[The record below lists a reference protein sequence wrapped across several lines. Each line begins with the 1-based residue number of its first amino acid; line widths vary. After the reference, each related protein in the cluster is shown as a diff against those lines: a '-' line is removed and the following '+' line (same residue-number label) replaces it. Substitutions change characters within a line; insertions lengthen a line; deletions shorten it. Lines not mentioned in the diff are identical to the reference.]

1 ALLLLSHGMTEHSML
16 YDSFAQEMV
25 IKGFFVFAHDHIG
38 HGYSDGSRAYIN
50 DVQELVEDSVS
61 HIQMIRKE
69 YPELPLFVCGHS
81 MGGAVTVFLSL
92 QVQISGMVLIAPAL
106 AANPETA
113 TFFTV
118 TIAKFMSKF
127 FPFCPMAATDFSLST
142 RNENFINEIKKDKLC
157 FQGYWSARTIVS
169 LLQAAEE
176 ISAKFPEIKV
186 PFLVLHGCQDKI
198 CHVDGSRRLFE
209 LASST
214 DKGLK
219 VYPLGYHSL
228 LNEPDDISTDVVE
241 SIVEW
246 FERRVDY

>member
-113 TFFTV
+113 TFFTRNALNDLEKGDAWKRKSNY
-118 TIAKFMSKF
+118 TWNKNLKP
-127 FPFCPMAATDFSLST
+127 PFICLGVSLST
-142 RNENFINEIKKDKLC
+142 KIRSCRVRQQVL
-157 FQGYWSARTIVS
+157 VS
-169 LLQAAEE
+169 R
-176 ISAKFPEIKV
+176 
-186 PFLVLHGCQDKI
+186 G
-198 CHVDGSRRLFE
+198 G
-209 LASST
+209 T
-214 DKGLK
+214 
-219 VYPLGYHSL
+219 
-228 LNEPDDISTDVVE
+228 
-241 SIVEW
+241 
-246 FERRVDY
+246 

>member
-1 ALLLLSHGMTEHSML
+1 MKHNKRKYYSRQKIRARDLADFHVSYILESENIIFGTMSVCLSVNTITCKSNELKQRFPTCGTRTPGVREGP
-16 YDSFAQEMV
+16 V
-25 IKGFFVFAHDHIG
+25 GVG

-169 LLQAAEE
+169 LLQAAE
-176 ISAKFPEIKV
+176 
-186 PFLVLHGCQDKI
+186 
-198 CHVDGSRRLFE
+198 
-209 LASST
+209 
-214 DKGLK
+214 
-219 VYPLGYHSL
+219 
-228 LNEPDDISTDVVE
+228 
-241 SIVEW
+241 
-246 FERRVDY
+246 